1 MVFTG
6 HTRSDVLEKHYR
18 KPDASVIAATV
29 AQKIGAGRR
38 GKPPASA

>member
-1 MVFTG
+1 MAFTG

-29 AQKIGAGRR
+29 SQKIGAGRQR
-38 GKPPASA
+38 GP